1 MSEPMPLL
9 RHNTAST
16 LRSFFH
22 YERSL
27 TIACGAWTPGVK
39 RLEAKELLARA
50 AWENSLTAGALRER
64 VFELRYPERDL
75 LSGTDTAL
83 VELFASVI
91 HAPGAGAFLAAVGEV
106 FVPALLDAYDVYLEA
121 SGVIADGP
129 TRRFLDVARREKVL
143 QRDAFVLAAGRE
155 SDGTLPIAQR
165 RWVESLAAAMASSG
179 GLTREAVDTSGAPRR
194 AQSGATFELP
204 QQPARDDRYLGC
216 SFYWPDNF
224 DPSYPYGDGD
234 RLRLRSAVSHL
245 NEVWAV
251 ETAGAILHG
260 FADVLGWDFIH
271 DAARWLYDESRHMMM
286 GATRMETWGFETAD
300 IPLGSFIYE
309 SCRGQDPIYRLGM
322 LAFFE
327 TKNIGK
333 KKERAEEFGQI
344 GDQISRRDMD
354 FDWAD
359 EAIHAGY
366 GRRWIK
372 ALLDAEG
379 SGGRSWHEILARCE
393 ALVQRR
399 IAERT
404 PEEEQ
409 ITRSAAERLIERA
422 EHLLA

>member
-1 MSEPMPLL
+1 MSGPKPLL
-9 RHNTAST
+9 RHDTAST

-27 TIACGAWTPGVK
+27 TIACAAWTPGVK

-50 AWENSLTAGALRER
+50 AWENSLTADALRER

-91 HAPGAGAFLAAVGEV
+91 HAPSGGAFLAAVGEV
-106 FVPALLDAYDVYLEA
+106 FVPALLDAYAAYLEA
-121 SGVIADGP
+121 SDVIADGP

-143 QRDAFVLAAGRE
+143 QRDAFVLAAGKE
-155 SDGTLPIAQR
+155 DGGTLRSAHR
-165 RWVESLAAAMASSG
+165 GWVEGLAAAMAASG
-179 GLTREAVDTSGAPRR
+179 GLVHEAVKTSGSPPRD
-194 AQSGATFELP
+194 QPEVTFQLP
-204 QQPARDDRYLGC
+204 QQPARDDRYLAC

-260 FADVLGWDFIH
+260 FADPLGWDFIH

-286 GATRMETWGFETAD
+286 GTTRMETWGFDTAD

-309 SCRGQDPIYRLGM
+309 SCRGQEPIYRLGM

-333 KKERAEEFGQI
+333 KKERAEELGLI

-379 SGGRSWHEILARCE
+379 GGGRSWYEIVARCE
-393 ALVQRR
+393 ALVQQR

-404 PEEEQ
+404 PEEERV
-409 ITRSAAERLIERA
+409 TRNAAERLIEQA
-422 EHLLA
+422 EHLIA

>member
-1 MSEPMPLL
+1 MSEPPPLL
-9 RHNTAST
+9 RHDTAGT

-22 YERSL
+22 YERFL
-27 TIACGAWTPGVK
+27 TIACAAWTPGVK
-39 RLEAKELLARA
+39 RLEAKELLART
-50 AWENSLTAGALRER
+50 AWEGSLTAGALRER

-75 LSGTDTAL
+75 LSGTDTVV

-106 FVPALLDAYDVYLEA
+106 FVPALLDAYNAYLEA
-121 SGVIADGP
+121 SDVVADGP
-129 TRRFLDVARREKVL
+129 TRRFLDVARREKML

-155 SDGTLPIAQR
+155 DDGTLPSAQR
-165 RWVESLAAAMASSG
+165 RWVGSVAAAMAASLG
-179 GLTREAVDTSGAPRR
+179 RAREAADTAGTRPRI
-194 AQSGATFELP
+194 QPEVTFELP
-204 QQPARDDRYLGC
+204 QQPARDDRYLAC

-224 DPSYPYGDGD
+224 DPTYPYGDGD

-260 FADVLGWDFIH
+260 FADPLGWDFIH

-286 GATRMETWGFETAD
+286 GAMRLRTWGFETAD

-309 SCRGQDPIYRLGM
+309 SCRGQDLIYRLGM

-333 KKERAEEFGQI
+333 KKERGEEFGRI

-379 SGGRSWHEILARCE
+379 DGGRSWHEIVARCE
-393 ALVQRR
+393 ALVQQR
-399 IAERT
+399 IAGRT
-404 PEEEQ
+404 PEEEG
-409 ITRSAAERLIERA
+409 ITRSAAARLIERSK
-422 EHLLA
+422 HLFV

>member
-1 MSEPMPLL
+1 MSERAPLF
-9 RHNTAST
+9 RHDTATT

-22 YERSL
+22 CERSL
-27 TIACGAWTPGVK
+27 TIACAAWTPGVK

-50 AWENSLTAGALRER
+50 AWENSLTAGAIRER

-75 LSGTDTAL
+75 LTGTDTAL

-106 FVPALLDAYDVYLEA
+106 LVPALLDAYGAYLEA
-121 SGVIADGP
+121 SDVIADGP
-129 TRRFLDVARREKVL
+129 TRRFLNVARREKVL

-155 SDGTLPIAQR
+155 DDGTLPSAQR
-165 RWVESLAAAMASSG
+165 RWVEDLAAAMAASG
-179 GLTREAVDTSGAPRR
+179 GFARGAADTVGTPPRAR
-194 AQSGATFELP
+194 PEVTFELP
-204 QQPARDDRYLGC
+204 QQPARDDRFLAC

-224 DPSYPYGDGD
+224 DPKYPYGDGD

-260 FADVLGWDFIH
+260 FADPLGWDFIH

-333 KKERAEEFGQI
+333 KKERAEELGQI

-372 ALLDAEG
+372 ALLDAEKD
-379 SGGRSWHEILARCE
+379 GGRSWHEIVARCE
-393 ALVQRR
+393 ALVHKR
-399 IAERT
+399 IADRT
-404 PEEEQ
+404 PEEER
-409 ITRSAAERLIERA
+409 ITRSAAERLIEQSKR
-422 EHLLA
+422 LLG